1 MQERQNI
8 IFISNNYS
16 KRKRLYKY
24 LEEEKERNMNITVI
38 ICTEGVCDITL
49 NEVRYSLTPQD
60 FIIIA
65 PGSSWKIEG
74 TKNKYDFISIN
85 PEILLFKESQS
96 EIIQMNRLYNE
107 YPCNKLP
114 DKKYLMYK
122 IIYHYLMDF
131 QNENISSGHK
141 LKIVQSY
148 VNVLFYEACSIIN
161 ESMTPVQIPQRNSIT
176 KRFLTEVEN
185 SFRKEKKL
193 SYYAGRIGVT
203 AKHLSDVISKET
215 GYTASKWIEEYTLSE
230 AKKMLR
236 EGELSAQ
243 EISYELS
250 FSTPSHFGAFFRK
263 KTGMTP
269 KEYSRKWTTLHNEA
283 SHQELPSKSP
293 QVP

>member
-16 KRKRLYKY
+16 KKKLLTKY
-24 LEEEKERNMNITVI
+24 LDSKEHNANIKVI
-38 ICTEGVCDITL
+38 ISTEGTCGITL
-49 NEVRYSLTPQD
+49 NEIRYSLNAQD

-65 PGSSWKIEG
+65 PGYSWSIDN
-74 TKNKYDFISIN
+74 NKCKFDFISIN
-85 PEILLFKESQS
+85 PEILLFKESQN

-131 QNENISSGHK
+131 QNENIASGHK

-148 VNVLFYEACSIIN
+148 INVLFYEACSIIN
-161 ESMTPVQIPQRNSIT
+161 ESMTPVQIPLRNSIT

-269 KEYSRKWTTLHNEA
+269 KEYSRKWATLHNEA

>member
-8 IFISNNYS
+8 IFLSNNYS
-16 KRKRLYKY
+16 KRKSLSKY
-24 LEEEKERNMNITVI
+24 LASKECNINIIVI
-38 ICTEGVCDITL
+38 ICTEGICEITL
-49 NEVRYSLTPQD
+49 NDVKYSLEVQD
-60 FIIIA
+60 FIIVS
-65 PGSSWKIEG
+65 PGSSWSIGNSKS
-74 TKNKYDFISIN
+74 KFDFISVN
-85 PEILLFKESQS
+85 PEILLFKESQN
-96 EIIQMNRLYNE
+96 EIIQMNRMYNE

-148 VNVLFYEACSIIN
+148 INVLFYEACSIIT
-161 ESMTPVQIPQRNSIT
+161 ESMTPVQMPHRSSIT

-236 EGELSAQ
+236 DGELSAQ

-269 KEYSRKWTTLHNEA
+269 KEYSRKWATLHNEA